1 MAGPS
6 SGRGSADSGPEAMTG
21 HRAEAFTPSQHR
33 QLLAWQ
39 ADLARA
45 GGWSGDLPVVVHER
59 CWLRLRAVPVG
70 QLARQWPPD
79 CSAEAPELSRYR
91 ERLQTG
97 EDPWLAELHCWEE
110 FGQLACQQALRTYWQ
125 QQTRSPGWTLATYQA
140 LLARYRQQ
148 MERSAPRSLPLLQLA
163 RPYSPEPHRLLW
175 LKPPRPSM
183 RHTCA

>member
-1 MAGPS
+1 
-6 SGRGSADSGPEAMTG
+6 MTG
-21 HRAEAFTPSQHR
+21 DGVEGFTAGQRR

-39 ADLARA
+39 ADLAKA
-45 GGWSGDLPVVVHER
+45 SGWSGDLPVVVHER

-91 ERLQTG
+91 ELVKAG
-97 EDPWLAELHCWEE
+97 EDPWLAELRCWEE
-110 FGQLACQQALRTYWQ
+110 FGQPACQEAQRTYWQ
-125 QQTRSPGWTLATYQA
+125 QHARNPGWTLTSYQT

-148 MERSAPRSLPLLQLA
+148 MGSTALRSLPLLQLPRA
-163 RPYSPEPHRLLW
+163 FSAEPHRILW
-175 LKPPRPSM
+175 LKPLRPSM